1 MSSQKRKRDPGENNS
16 PKEDKQIPT
25 KDQKKR
31 GRHKKETTEEDKKKI
46 LEEVEKE
53 IESSYKKTIVLE
65 ENDII
70 PYSSEEMTNFP
81 NHFSKQ
87 LSQMIKV
94 FIYNLNQD
102 PNNEYTNEIDFAKKI
117 KKIISILNMNEND
130 FAFFTILLDKIGWHF
145 GKNCDEIFKHL
156 HYIGILA
163 MQYSSGKFI
172 YIKNDEFNT
181 WKDENKIGDD
191 KIRAIDI
198 KETNKRKEELLSAD
212 DEGDPDKFLDYNQMV
227 DDIIMNARIYK
238 DNK

>member
-1 MSSQKRKRDPGENNS
+1 MSSNKRKRDPGETNS
-16 PKEDKQIPT
+16 PKDNKQILT
-25 KDQKKR
+25 KGKEKR
-31 GRHKKETTEEDKKKI
+31 GRNKKETSEEEKKKI
-46 LEEVEKE
+46 LEEVERE
-53 IESSYKKTIVLE
+53 IESYKKTIGLN

-130 FAFFTILLDKIGWHF
+130 FAFFTILLDKIGWLF
-145 GKNCDEIFKHL
+145 GKNYDDIFKHL

-172 YIKNDEFNT
+172 YIKNDEFNM

-198 KETNKRKEELLSAD
+198 KETNKRKEELLSSY
-212 DEGDPDKFLDYNQMV
+212 DEYDPDKYLDYNQMV

-238 DNK
+238 ENK

>member
-1 MSSQKRKRDPGENNS
+1 MSSNKRKRDPGETNS
-16 PKEDKQIPT
+16 PKDNKQIPT
-25 KDQKKR
+25 KGKEKR
-31 GRHKKETTEEDKKKI
+31 GRNKKETTEEEKKII
-46 LEEVEKE
+46 LEEVERE
-53 IESSYKKTIVLE
+53 IESYKKTIGLN

-130 FAFFTILLDKIGWHF
+130 FAFFTILLDKIGWQF
-145 GKNCDEIFKHL
+145 GKDYELFEHL
-156 HYIGILA
+156 HYIGILT

-172 YIKNDEFNT
+172 YIKNDEFNM

-198 KETNKRKEELLSAD
+198 KETNKRKEELLFAD
-212 DEGDPDKFLDYNQMV
+212 DEYDPDKYLDYNQMV

-238 DNK
+238 ENK

>member
-1 MSSQKRKRDPGENNS
+1 MSSNKRKRDPGETNS
-16 PKEDKQIPT
+16 PKDNKQIPT
-25 KDQKKR
+25 KGKEKR
-31 GRHKKETTEEDKKKI
+31 GRNKKETTEEEKKII
-46 LEEVEKE
+46 LEEVERE
-53 IESSYKKTIVLE
+53 IEKSYKKTIGLN
-65 ENDII
+65 ENNII
-70 PYSSEEMTNFP
+70 SYSSEEMTNFP

-87 LSQMIKV
+87 LSKMIKV

-130 FAFFTILLDKIGWHF
+130 FAFFTILLDKIGWQF
-145 GKNCDEIFKHL
+145 GKDYELFEHL
-156 HYIGILA
+156 HYIGILT

-172 YIKNDEFNT
+172 NIKNDKFNR
-181 WKDENKIGDD
+181 WKNGNIIGDD
-191 KIRAIDI
+191 ELRAIDI